1 MNFSSVRMDFWFWAQ
16 LIYLLALNDKY
27 TVLKYKYMKNYIKH
41 VGLIV
46 NVFELMFAFSVETC
60 EYMLCCA

>member
-16 LIYLLALNDKY
+16 LIYLLVLNDKY

-60 EYMLCCA
+60 E

>member
-1 MNFSSVRMDFWFWAQ
+1 
-16 LIYLLALNDKY
+16 
-27 TVLKYKYMKNYIKH
+27 MKNYIKH